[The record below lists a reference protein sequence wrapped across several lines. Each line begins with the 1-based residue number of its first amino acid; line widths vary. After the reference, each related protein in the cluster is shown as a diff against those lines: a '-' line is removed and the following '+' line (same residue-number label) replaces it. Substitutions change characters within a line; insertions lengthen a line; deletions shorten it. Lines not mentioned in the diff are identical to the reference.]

1 MSTIVQAQTLLA
13 LEPLEGLVYLQPHL
27 PDRIAKK
34 FIREPQSDNVFEDTA
49 GSRLGGENDEGKTR
63 ALAVEVKEVQN
74 ALVVT
79 AERKYQLT
87 SDFPVPEELG
97 ADEVMIRNRAT
108 GLNHIDWKSVDYN
121 FCLPELPWITGREM
135 AGVVERVGSHVT
147 NVKEGDHVWTS
158 KQGAASRHFRSC

>member
-13 LEPLEGLVYLQPHL
+13 LEPLEGVVYLQHHFQ
-27 PDRIAKK
+27 DKK
-34 FIREPQSDNVFEDTA
+34 SKSFIKESQPENGFEETA
-49 GSRLGGENDEGKTR
+49 GSRLGSEYDESKTR
-63 ALAVEVKEVQN
+63 TLAVKVKEVQN
-74 ALVVT
+74 ALVVS
-79 AERKYQLT
+79 ADRKYQLIN
-87 SDFPVPEELG
+87 DFPVPEELE

-135 AGVVERVGSHVT
+135 AGVVERVGSGVT

-158 KQGAASRHFRSC
+158 KQDDSSRHLHSC